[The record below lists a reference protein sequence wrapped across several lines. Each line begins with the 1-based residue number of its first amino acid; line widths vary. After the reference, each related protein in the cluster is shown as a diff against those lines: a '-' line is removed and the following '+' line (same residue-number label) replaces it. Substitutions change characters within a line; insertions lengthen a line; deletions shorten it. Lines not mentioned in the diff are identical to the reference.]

1 MLWLGLLSGALLVA
15 VTILL
20 MKVALLQ
27 KAADEIY
34 DGFAEKTASDTNTLI
49 TVSSCDRHMRRLA
62 AGINEQLRLLR
73 RERRRFQSGSLELRE
88 AIADISHDLRTP
100 LTAICGYLD
109 LLRREE
115 PPEPMGRYLE
125 MIENRTLLLRQLTE
139 ELLRYAVLASAQEDT
154 VYDTVALGGA
164 LEESLSV
171 HYAAFK
177 SCGITPD
184 ISIPEKKICRSLDR
198 NLFGR
203 ILSNIL
209 GNAMKYSDGDLSVT
223 LRENGEMI
231 FENTAK
237 DLTPVT
243 AGMLF
248 DRFFTVE
255 TGRGGAG
262 LGLSIAKMLTE
273 RMGGGISA
281 DYRNEKLSITLR
293 FPG

>member
-1 MLWLGLLSGALLVA
+1 
-15 VTILL
+15 
-20 MKVALLQ
+20 
-27 KAADEIY
+27 
-34 DGFAEKTASDTNTLI
+34 
-49 TVSSCDRHMRRLA
+49 
-62 AGINEQLRLLR
+62 
-73 RERRRFQSGSLELRE
+73 
-88 AIADISHDLRTP
+88 
-100 LTAICGYLD
+100 
-109 LLRREE
+109 
-115 PPEPMGRYLE
+115 
-125 MIENRTLLLRQLTE
+125 
-139 ELLRYAVLASAQEDT
+139 
-154 VYDTVALGGA
+154 
-164 LEESLSV
+164 
-171 HYAAFK
+171 
-177 SCGITPD
+177 
-184 ISIPEKKICRSLDR
+184 
-198 NLFGR
+198 
-203 ILSNIL
+203 
-209 GNAMKYSDGDLSVT
+209 VT